1 MFKRGDIVLIDTNV
15 ILEAHRLNC
24 WKPFSDYFELHTV
37 DKVIEETQT
46 GFQNRRPEQTI
57 DVGTL
62 QDSFAHIENITD
74 LQVIEFDMGNQ
85 EVALDDGEKALMIY
99 AHSLSQKA
107 WFLNSPDKAS
117 IRYACSKGWS
127 DQLTSL
133 DAMVKHMH
141 LRLKQALKQNYTDSW
156 LAQEKFKCNQ
166 QLY

>member
-24 WKPFSDYFELHTV
+24 WKPLSEYFQLHTV

-46 GFQNRRPEQTI
+46 GYQNRRPEQTI
-57 DVGTL
+57 DMTAL
-62 QDSFAHIENITD
+62 QNSFAHIENITD
-74 LQVIEFDMGNQ
+74 LQIIEFDMVHQ
-85 EVALDDGEKALMIY
+85 EIALDDGEKALMIY
-99 AHSLSQKA
+99 AHSLTQNA
-107 WFLNSPDKAS
+107 WFLNSPDKAV

-133 DAMVKHMH
+133 GAMVKQ
-141 LRLKQALKQNYTDSW
+141 LNLKIKQALKQNYTDSW
-156 LAQEKFKCNQ
+156 LAHEKLKCNQ